1 MIEDARLPHTPVTL
15 AEWTYD
21 TLAKGQLT
29 SSTRF
34 AGGLPYVSAVTG
46 YDDGYRPLGTTVSI
60 PVAPANGAV
69 AGTYTESVTYRPDG
83 SLATE
88 TLPAVGGLPAE
99 TITHTYTDAG
109 QLSSTAGLALY
120 VAGTTYRW
128 DGTVAEVLH
137 GAAGSQMRRSFSYEE
152 ATGRTRAEQVDAE
165 TSPGVF
171 TSRYTT
177 EYGYDHAG
185 NVRAVAGKTDGAR
198 DQVECFRYDH
208 LRRLVEA
215 WTAATWE
222 CSAGPQRT
230 GADPYHRTWTFD
242 AVGNR
247 LTQTDHDPAGDTTW
261 TYQVGTAN
269 GVSPHQV
276 ARISAAG
283 PKAGP
288 VQAFGYD
295 AAGNTTQQTAA
306 DGTARTMVWD
316 VEGQLASVTAGG
328 QTSSYVYDADGGR
341 LVTREPTGVTVHL
354 ATTEVRQP
362 AGGGVTA
369 IRYYHDVAVRTAAG
383 LYWTNS
389 DRNGTP
395 VVQTDAQTLESDRR
409 LPRWPAPQVRR
420 FDGLPQR
427 QGGPVVGF
435 FGSVAQG
442 LLDAGTP
449 GRGR

>member
-247 LTQTDHDPAGDTTW
+247 LTQTTTTRPETPPGRTRSAPRTGSARTRSPGSAPPGPRLARCKRSVTTRPATRLSRPPRTVPPGPWSGMWRASSPRSPPVARHRPMCMMPTVGGWLPANPLVSPSISPRPRFASRPVAASPRSATTTTW
-261 TYQVGTAN
+261 RCV
-269 GVSPHQV
+269 P
-276 ARISAAG
+276 
-283 PKAGP
+283 
-288 VQAFGYD
+288 
-295 AAGNTTQQTAA
+295 
-306 DGTARTMVWD
+306 
-316 VEGQLASVTAGG
+316 QLACTGPTVTA
-328 QTSSYVYDADGGR
+328 TAPPSYR
-341 LVTREPTGVTVHL
+341 PTRK
-354 ATTEVRQP
+354 R
-362 AGGGVTA
+362 
-369 IRYYHDVAVRTAAG
+369 
-383 LYWTNS
+383 
-389 DRNGTP
+389 
-395 VVQTDAQTLESDRR
+395 
-409 LPRWPAPQVRR
+409 
-420 FDGLPQR
+420 
-427 QGGPVVGF
+427 
-435 FGSVAQG
+435 
-442 LLDAGTP
+442 
-449 GRGR
+449 